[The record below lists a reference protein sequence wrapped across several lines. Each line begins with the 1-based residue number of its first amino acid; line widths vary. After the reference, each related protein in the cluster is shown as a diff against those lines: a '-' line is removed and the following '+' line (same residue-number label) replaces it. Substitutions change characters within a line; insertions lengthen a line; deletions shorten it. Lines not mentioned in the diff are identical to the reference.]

1 MLSALSQ
8 VNTRRMWFVP
18 RLNVWGIAGW
28 GEIDYLVIEHVDD
41 TDSILFGTAGM
52 GDSAQSVMFEE
63 LTDFRGNAL
72 PATIRNPRV
81 LVRPRGE
88 QTAFVVGDEWN
99 SGFKIARQVDAGG
112 PVTVD
117 LLVIEMGE

>member
-18 RLNVWGIAGW
+18 RLSVWGTSGW
-28 GEIDYLVIEHVDD
+28 GEIDYLVIEQVDE
-41 TDSILFGTAGM
+41 TDSILFGTVGM
-52 GDSAQSVMFEE
+52 GDSSQLVMFEE
-63 LTDFRGNAL
+63 LMDFRGNAL
-72 PATIRNPRV
+72 PATIKNPRV
-81 LVRPRGE
+81 LVRPKGE
-88 QTAFVVGDEWN
+88 QTAFIVGDELT

-117 LLVIEMGE
+117 LLVVELGD